1 MASNPVRTGD
11 RPSVPLPDESTMETE
26 DLLISIKPEHFQA
39 ILEGRKRYELRKV
52 AIRTARIDRVFIY
65 VTRPVGRI
73 VGSFRIGSVIE
84 DHPRSLW
91 REVGGESGVD
101 KEVFFSY
108 FKDQERGFAIGITD
122 LFIFKRPIDPWCHIR
137 DFRPPQSHVYLG
149 PTMSRDLGL
158 DSAR

>member
-1 MASNPVRTGD
+1 MASNPVRTGN
-11 RPSVPLPDESTMETE
+11 RPSGPLADEGTMETE
-26 DLLISIKPEHFQA
+26 DLLISIKPEYFQA

-52 AIRTARIDRVFIY
+52 AITTSRIDRVFIY

-84 DHPRSLW
+84 GRPLLLW
-91 REVGGESGVD
+91 RKVGGESGVD
-101 KEVFFSY
+101 SEAFFRY
-108 FKDQERGFAIGITD
+108 FKGHERGFAIGITD
-122 LFIFKRPIDPWCHIR
+122 LFIFKSPIDPWCRIR

-149 PTMSRDLGL
+149 PAMSRDLGL